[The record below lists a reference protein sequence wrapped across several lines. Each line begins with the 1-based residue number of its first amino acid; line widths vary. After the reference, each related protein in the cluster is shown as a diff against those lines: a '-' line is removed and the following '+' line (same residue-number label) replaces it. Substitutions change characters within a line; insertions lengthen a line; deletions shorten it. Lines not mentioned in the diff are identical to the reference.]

1 MNTNPV
7 RLAVILGT
15 NEIAS
20 AVAVYLHRAGYC
32 VVLSHDPNPPVM
44 RRKMAFHDA
53 LFSDFACVETVIGE
67 RVDASMDVFNAL
79 RAPRN
84 VLVTW
89 LGLLD
94 LLPVCEVDVL
104 IDARMQTRDITPNFR
119 GMTRLSIG
127 IGPGFSTAANCDVAI
142 ETCPDRIGRIVRD
155 GCTAADDVPTE
166 LGGVGAER
174 LVCSAYEGRWHS
186 AVEIGTRIYKGFAV
200 GHLSGAPVSAPYDGI
215 LRGIVRD
222 GSDVPAGVELLEIDP
237 RGREAQ
243 WAGIDERGQTIAQAT
258 LATVEQ
264 HVAARAA
271 RQTTDAA
278 AETGSPVKSR

>member
-1 MNTNPV
+1 MNSNPV

-15 NEIAS
+15 NEVAS
-20 AVAVYLHRAGYC
+20 AVGVYLHRAGYC

-53 LFSDFACVETVIGE
+53 LFADFAYVDTVIGE
-67 RVDASMDVFNAL
+67 RVDSSMDVFNAL
-79 RAPRN
+79 RAPRH

-94 LLPVCEVDVL
+94 LLPVREVDVL
-104 IDARMQTRDITPNFR
+104 VDARMQTRDITPNFR

-127 IGPGFSTAANCDVAI
+127 LGPGFSTAANCDVAI
-142 ETCPDRIGRIVRD
+142 ETCPDRIGQIVRD
-155 GCTAADDVPTE
+155 GCTAAEDLPTK

-174 LVCSAYEGRWHS
+174 LVRSAHEGRWHS
-186 AVEIGTRIYKGFAV
+186 AVEIGTRVYRGFAV

-222 GSDVPAGVELLEIDP
+222 GSDVPAGIELLEIDP
-237 RGREAQ
+237 RGRHAQ
-243 WAGIDERGQTIAQAT
+243 WTGIDERGRAIAQAT
-258 LATVEQ
+258 LAAIEQ
-264 HVAARAA
+264 RAA
-271 RQTTDAA
+271 RTARQTAGVPTQ
-278 AETGSPVKSR
+278 TGLPVKSR